1 MQYFLFFDGTVEECN
16 LSISS
21 DLSHESLIDTKKSG
35 KSFTVPIQLSTDSKF
50 DHWSKRLE
58 LSRRRM
64 TQLQLVN
71 EEFDSIYEEWKSVDL
86 KEFLSKIHSDLPSFL
101 NAHELNQPVKL
112 KEDNLSDQN
121 VMINKDTKS
130 DPVKVSLFFNAL

>member
-1 MQYFLFFDGTVEECN
+1 M
-16 LSISS
+16 
-21 DLSHESLIDTKKSG
+21 IDTKKSG

-101 NAHELNQPVKL
+101 NAHELNQPIKL
-112 KEDNLSDQN
+112 KEDNLSDQI

>member
-1 MQYFLFFDGTVEECN
+1 M
-16 LSISS
+16 
-21 DLSHESLIDTKKSG
+21 IDTKKSG
-35 KSFTVPIQLSTDSKF
+35 KSFTVPIQLSTDSKI

-101 NAHELNQPVKL
+101 NAHELNQPIKL
-112 KEDNLSDQN
+112 KEDNLSDEI

-130 DPVKVSLFFNAL
+130 DPVKVSLFFNALRI